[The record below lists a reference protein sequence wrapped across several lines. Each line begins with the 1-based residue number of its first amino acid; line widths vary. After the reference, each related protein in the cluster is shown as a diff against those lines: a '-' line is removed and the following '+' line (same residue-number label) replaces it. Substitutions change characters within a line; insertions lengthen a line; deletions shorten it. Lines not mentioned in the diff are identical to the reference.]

1 MPNTH
6 LSCGLGGMITCLVWH
21 YNPCY
26 YFGLNFW
33 LDICMVPVW
42 SWELKVISFKKI
54 VTIKVLR
61 LVWSCK
67 WVNIE
72 SLVGSCLSAPSSQFA
87 VHPVSVNCH
96 GAHVPVCVYVFM
108 LILLPQMSLKIEVLG
123 WTTHSSQVERNEYVT
138 VWNQS
143 HYLTVALHF

>member
-6 LSCGLGGMITCLVWH
+6 LSLALRGKISCLTRK
-21 YNPCY
+21 C
-26 YFGLNFW
+26 
-33 LDICMVPVW
+33 DIATPVIILAPICCMVPVW
-42 SWELKVISFKKI
+42 SWKLKVISFKKI
-54 VTIKVLR
+54 VTIKILR

-72 SLVGSCLSAPSSQFA
+72 SLVVLCLSATSSQFT
-87 VHPVSVNCH
+87 VHPVSVNSH
-96 GAHVPVCVYVFM
+96 GAHVPICVYVFM
-108 LILLPQMSLKIEVLG
+108 LILLPQMPLKTEVLG
-123 WTTHSSQVERNEYVT
+123 WTAHSSQVERNECVT